1 VLISGWLG
9 SLVNRAV
16 LLVVGVVVLTA
27 LLVALAGSL
36 LSRSELEQQAANQVA
51 TIAQLVAGELDD
63 KLSQRLEVL
72 SHVAQGLT
80 MSQTV
85 FEVRAKVLMRRQTA
99 LQQLFDGLY
108 LIDAQGKVIAEY
120 PEALNIVGTD
130 VSSRSYFRQASR
142 QLTPGISEP
151 YRSHHEGK
159 PAVMVAA
166 PVFDHKQ
173 RFIGMLGGAI
183 SLADEH
189 LIEEFSGT
197 RIGKTGYLTI
207 VTRSGTVLAN
217 GRTGEVVQP
226 IKSANPMLRNAMDG
240 FEGTAKTLSDE
251 GENIILSVQQMVEV
265 PWFVAAVWPAGE
277 AYAPATRIK
286 DAFLWVLLAVILLVV
301 PVSMWRFR
309 RLMAPLGE
317 LGLQVHERHLGV
329 RNKPVRV
336 SGGKEISQVVEIF
349 NMVMDERDDVLSS
362 LAEREAFFRS
372 LTRGAPIGIV
382 QADVLG
388 RIEFVNPVFENII
401 GLKLAELSG
410 THLFDCVSGDDRDSA
425 VKGWQQALKK
435 QEVFRDR
442 FRLQGPNAGPP
453 VWCQVMTA
461 TLETPEK
468 VMGTITVVRDISH
481 ELEVEKDLRDEQL
494 RAKNI
499 LSVMQDGVLMA
510 DTGGVIRYAN
520 HAAGRFLGAGGE
532 YLGKN
537 VFELLGINHADQA
550 LTHEWFLD
558 HDDLDS
564 LYVTLRNCSDDVFDV
579 DLSMIH
585 IRQGRQ
591 NERLVFV
598 LRDDTERRREEER
611 LSWEAT
617 HDSLTQLLNRR
628 AFTVSLNKCLSD
640 AARQDASS
648 VLMLIDLDHFKPVND
663 EGGHLLGDELLRR
676 LADLFKE
683 SVRQSDTVARLGGDE
698 FGIILPACGLAR
710 AKALAERIRAGVD
723 ALEIEHEGRMFGV
736 TASIGM
742 TELLPADCEPEDVI
756 ARSDEGTYLA
766 KSKGRNQVVVVPAPE
781 PESKQ

>member
-1 VLISGWLG
+1 MVMGRWLG

-16 LLVVGVVVLTA
+16 LLVVGFVVLTA
-27 LLVALAGSL
+27 LLVALAGSF
-36 LSRSELEQQAANQVA
+36 LSRSELEQQAANQVE

-63 KLSQRLEVL
+63 KLSQRLEAL
-72 SHVAQGLT
+72 NHVAQGFT
-80 MSQTV
+80 MSEAA
-85 FEVRAKVLMRRQTA
+85 FETRAKILMRRQTA
-99 LQQLFDGLY
+99 LQHLFDGLY
-108 LIDAQGKVIAEY
+108 LIDAQGKVIAEH
-120 PEALNIVGTD
+120 PENLKMIGTD
-130 VSSRSYFRQASR
+130 VSSRSYFRLSSEQF
-142 QLTPGISEP
+142 TPLISEP
-151 YRSHHEGK
+151 YRSHYQGK

-183 SLADEH
+183 SLAGEH
-189 LIEEFSGT
+189 LVEEFSGI

-217 GRTGEVVQP
+217 GRTGEVMQP
-226 IKSANPMLRNAMDG
+226 LKPANPTLQDALDG
-240 FEGTAKTLSDE
+240 FEGTAKARSSS
-251 GENIILSVQQMVEV
+251 GESIILSVQQMSEV
-265 PWFVAAVWPAGE
+265 PWFVAAVWPASE

-286 DAFLWVLLAVILLVV
+286 DAFLWVLLVVILLVV
-301 PVSMWRFR
+301 PIAMWRFR

-329 RNKPVRV
+329 RNKPVRI
-336 SGGKEISQVVEIF
+336 SGGSEISQVAEIF

-388 RIEFVNPVFENII
+388 RIEFVNPVFESII

-425 VKGWQQALKK
+425 VKGWQQALKN
-435 QEVFRDR
+435 QQVFRDR
-442 FRLQGPNAGPP
+442 FRLQGPNAAPP

-461 TLETPEK
+461 ILETPEK

-481 ELEVEKDLRDEQL
+481 ELEVEEALRDEQQ
-494 RAKNI
+494 RAENI
-499 LSVMQDGVLMA
+499 LGVMQDGVLMA

-520 HAAGRFLGAGGE
+520 HAAGRFLDADGK

-537 VFELLGINHADQA
+537 VFELVSIEHEDQA

-564 LYVTLRNCSDDVFDV
+564 LYVTLRNGGDDVIDV

-585 IRQGRQ
+585 IRQGRK

-598 LRDDTERRREEER
+598 LRDDTDRRREEER

-628 AFTVSLNKCLSD
+628 AFTTSLNKCLGD

-698 FGIILPACGLAR
+698 FGLILPACGLAR
-710 AKALAERIRAGVD
+710 AESLAERIRAGVE
-723 ALEIEHEGRMFGV
+723 ALKIEHEGRMFGV

-742 TELLPADCEPEDVI
+742 TELLPADREPKDVV
-756 ARSDEGTYLA
+756 ARADEGAYLA
-766 KSKGRNQVVVVPAPE
+766 KSKGRNRVVVMPVAEPE
-781 PESKQ
+781 PKQ

>member
-1 VLISGWLG
+1 LLMGRWLD

-16 LLVVGVVVLTA
+16 LLVVGLVVLTA

-36 LSRSELEQQAANQVA
+36 LSRSELEQQAANQVE

-63 KLSQRLEVL
+63 KLSQRLEAL
-72 SHVAQGLT
+72 SHVAQGFA
-80 MSQTV
+80 MSEAA
-85 FEVRAKVLMRRQTA
+85 FDARAKILMRRQTA
-99 LQQLFDGLY
+99 LQHLFDGIY
-108 LIDAQGKVIAEY
+108 LIDAQGKVIAEH
-120 PEALNIVGTD
+120 PESRNLIGSD
-130 VSSRSYFRQASR
+130 VSNRSYFRLASE
-142 QLTPGISEP
+142 QFTPLISEP
-151 YRSHHEGK
+151 YRSHYQGK
-159 PAVMVAA
+159 PAVMIAA
-166 PVFDHKQ
+166 PLFNNKQ
-173 RFIGMLGGAI
+173 RFIGVLGGAI
-183 SLADEH
+183 SLAGEH
-189 LIEEFSGT
+189 LIEEFSGIP
-197 RIGKTGYLTI
+197 IGKTGYLTI
-207 VTRSGTVLAN
+207 VTRSGIVLAN
-217 GRTGEVVQP
+217 GRTGEVMKPLKTVTP
-226 IKSANPMLRNAMDG
+226 TLKDALDG
-240 FEGTAKTLSDE
+240 FEGTAKTRSSR
-251 GENIILSVQQMVEV
+251 GESIILSVQQMSQV
-265 PWFVAAVWPAGE
+265 PWFVAAVWPASE
-277 AYAPATRIK
+277 AYAPVTRLK
-286 DAFLWVLLAVILLVV
+286 DAFLWVLLLVILLIV
-301 PVSMWRFR
+301 PVAMWRFR

-329 RNKPVRV
+329 RNKPVRI
-336 SGGKEISQVVEIF
+336 SGGSEISQVAEIF

-388 RIEFVNPVFENII
+388 RIDFVNPVFENII
-401 GLKLAELSG
+401 GMKLAQLSG
-410 THLFDCVSGDDRDSA
+410 THLFDYVSGDDRDSA

-442 FRLQGPNAGPP
+442 FRLQGPNAGSP

-481 ELEVEKDLRDEQL
+481 ELEVEKALRDEQL

-520 HAAGRFLGAGGE
+520 HAAGRFLGADGE

-537 VFELLGINHADQA
+537 VFELVGIDHENHP

-558 HDDLDS
+558 RDDLDS
-564 LYVTLRNCSDDVFDV
+564 LYVTLRNGSGDVFDV

-585 IRQGRQ
+585 IRQGRK

-598 LRDDTERRREEER
+598 LRDDAERRREEER

-628 AFTVSLNKCLSD
+628 AFTTSLNKCLSEMP
-640 AARQDASS
+640 RQDATS

-683 SVRQSDTVARLGGDE
+683 TVRQSDTVARLGGDE

-710 AKALAERIRAGVD
+710 AKTLAERIRAGVE
-723 ALEIEHEGRMFGV
+723 ALRIEHEGRMFGV

-742 TELLPADCEPEDVI
+742 TELLLADRDPKDVV
-756 ARSDEGTYLA
+756 ARADQGAYLA
-766 KSKGRNQVVVVPAPE
+766 KSKGRNRVAVMPLAE
-781 PESKQ
+781 P

>member
-1 VLISGWLG
+1 MLMGRWLG

-27 LLVALAGSL
+27 LLVALAGSF
-36 LSRSELEQQAANQVA
+36 LSRSELEQQAENQVA
-51 TIAQLVAGELDD
+51 TIAQLVAVELDG
-63 KLSQRLEVL
+63 KLSQRLEAL
-72 SHVAQGLT
+72 AHVAQGFT
-80 MSQTV
+80 MSKAA
-85 FEVRAKVLMRRQTA
+85 FEGRANILMRRQVA
-99 LQQLFDGLY
+99 LQHLFDGVY
-108 LIDAQGKVIAEY
+108 LIDAQGKVIAEH
-120 PEALNIVGTD
+120 PEDWKVIGAD
-130 VSSRSYFRQASR
+130 VSNRSYFRQSSV
-142 QLTPGISEP
+142 QFTPLISEP
-151 YRSHHEGK
+151 YRSYYQGK
-159 PAVMVAA
+159 PAVMVVA
-166 PVFDHKQ
+166 PVFDQQQ

-183 SLADEH
+183 LLAGEH
-189 LIEEFSGT
+189 LIEEFSDI
-197 RIGKTGYLTI
+197 RIGKTGYLAI
-207 VTRSGTVLAN
+207 VARSGIVLAN
-217 GRTGEVVQP
+217 GRTGEVMQP
-226 IKSANPMLRNAMDG
+226 AGAASPVLQDAMNG
-240 FEGTAKTLSDE
+240 FEGTAKTRSAE
-251 GENIILSVQQMVEV
+251 GESIILSVQQMSEV
-265 PWFVAAVWPAGE
+265 PWFVAAVWPARE
-277 AYAPATRIK
+277 AYAPATRIT
-286 DAFLWVLLAVILLVV
+286 DALLWILLAVILLVV
-301 PVSMWRFR
+301 PVAMWRFR

-317 LGLQVHERHLGV
+317 LGQQVHERHLGV
-329 RNKPVRV
+329 RSNPVGV
-336 SGGKEISQVVEIF
+336 SGGSEISQVAEIF

-388 RIEFVNPVFENII
+388 RIEFVNPVFEGII
-401 GLKLAELSG
+401 GRELAELSG
-410 THLFDCVSGDDRDSA
+410 SHLFDCVSDVDRDA
-425 VKGWQQALKK
+425 VIEGWQQALEQ

-461 TLETPEK
+461 ALETPEK
-468 VMGTITVVRDISH
+468 VMGTITIVRDISH

-520 HAAGRFLGAGGE
+520 RAAGRFLGGDEE

-537 VFELLGINHADQA
+537 VFELVGIDYEDQA
-550 LTHEWFLD
+550 LSHEWFLER
-558 HDDLDS
+558 DDLDS
-564 LYVTLRNCSDDVFDV
+564 LYVTLRNSGSGDVLDV

-598 LRDDTERRREEER
+598 LRDDAERRREEER

-628 AFTVSLNKCLSD
+628 AFNASLTKVLSEPS
-640 AARQDASS
+640 QQEASS

-663 EGGHLLGDELLRR
+663 EGGHLLGDEMLRR
-676 LADLFKE
+676 LSDLFKE

-710 AKALAERIRAGVD
+710 AKTLAERLRTGVET
-723 ALEIEHEGRMFGV
+723 LEIVQDGRMFGV

-742 TELLPADCEPEDVI
+742 TELVITDREPKDVV
-756 ARSDEGTYLA
+756 ARADEGAYLA
-766 KSKGRNQVVVVPAPE
+766 KAQGRNQVVVMPVTVTE
-781 PESKQ
+781 L